1 MLIFSCR
8 ETTSEPIIYDD
19 IIPIYKKKKGRQG
32 RHCVL
37 FVTSRP
43 TNDVLLVSLNSVR
56 KKKSWDKN
64 LRFFLILFSLVLLC
78 RKFRQRSWNICF
90 DGFLLFLFLGLCWGS
105 RRWGLE
111 IKSELSEWDPV
122 ALVCVSSTHTNV
134 GRLSPQ
140 IIQTKEDEK
149 KSPQKE
155 KKEGRISTRP
165 RARFRALVVS
175 CHLTWTNTH
184 TPYPN
189 DWSPVCFPTG
199 GNRSSLF
206 CFLLLLLG
214 FLFFYSFINHRLS
227 KTKKKGQDCC
237 CFHLKS
243 ARSFPPSYFQCIFFL
258 L

>member
-1 MLIFSCR
+1 MTCCWFPSTLW
-8 ETTSEPIIYDD
+8 E
-19 IIPIYKKKKGRQG
+19 
-32 RHCVL
+32 
-37 FVTSRP
+37 
-43 TNDVLLVSLNSVR
+43 

-64 LRFFLILFSLVLLC
+64 LRFFKILFSLVLLC

-199 GNRSSLF
+199 GSRSSLF

-214 FLFFYSFINHRLS
+214 FLFFLFVYKSQIEQN
-227 KTKKKGQDCC
+227 KKKRGKIVVV
-237 CFHLKS
+237 FIWNRRGLFS
-243 ARSFPPSYFQCIFFL
+243 PILFPVHFFIVKPFL
-258 L
+258 F